1 MLKKIFDALRSRI
14 IVRMDVVGHIAA
26 FDGTRNHIAYLCKS
40 DSIREVSG
48 VLKVNRL
55 TGVGQFVPNLQSYYV
70 MKTVRL
76 AYPGQH
82 EIAVGLPQDVS
93 DNWCIA
99 RAVKSVSKGWVAQI
113 DDTLQ
118 THLIHRVEF
127 REFRMNP
134 PAEQLAT
141 R

>member
-1 MLKKIFDALRSRI
+1 MLKKIFDALRSKI
-14 IVRMDVVGHIAA
+14 IVRLDVVGHIAA

-40 DSIREVSG
+40 GSTREVSG
-48 VLKVNRL
+48 VLKVNRI
-55 TGVGQFVPNLQSYYV
+55 TRTAQFIPTLQSYYV

-93 DNWCIA
+93 DNWRIT